1 MRYLAIDYGNKRT
14 GIAICDHTESIVTP
28 LKVLQT
34 DSSLISHILRVI
46 EEEQANEIV
55 VGLPLNMDGT
65 EGFQSAIVR
74 KFVSQL
80 SVKTELNIICHDER
94 LSSFE
99 AVEMLAPAEMNW
111 RKRKKI
117 LDAVA
122 AAAILKSYIDW
133 KSTEH

>member
-14 GIAICDHTESIVTP
+14 GLAVCDQTESIVTP

-34 DSSLISHILRVI
+34 DGALILHILKVI
-46 EEEQANEIV
+46 ETEQAERIV
-55 VGLPLNMDGT
+55 LGLPMNMDGT
-65 EGFQSAIVR
+65 EGFQAALVR
-74 KFVSQL
+74 KFGSQL
-80 SVKTELNIICHDER
+80 ALKTELTVIYHDER

-99 AVEMLAPAEMNW
+99 AKDMLEPAEMNW

-122 AAAILKSYIDW
+122 AAAILKSYIDA
-133 KSTEH
+133 KSTV